1 MLVSYRAP
9 RHHGI
14 DALTGLVQTHIF
26 YLIVWI
32 KREDCQ
38 QQNNRKTK
46 LTKLGGY
53 FPHPHVYSNIN
64 LKNCQGEN

>member
-14 DALTGLVQTHIF
+14 DALTGLMQTHIF

-53 FPHPHVYSNIN
+53 TSLTHMYIISQN
-64 LKNCQGEN
+64 

>member
-1 MLVSYRAP
+1 MLVSYRVP

-14 DALTGLVQTHIF
+14 DAFTGLMQTHIF

-46 LTKLGGY
+46 LTKLGGLTSPTHMY
-53 FPHPHVYSNIN
+53 IVTQN
-64 LKNCQGEN
+64 

>member
-1 MLVSYRAP
+1 MLVSYRVP

-14 DALTGLVQTHIF
+14 DALTGLMQTHIF

-32 KREDCQ
+32 KGEDCQ

-46 LTKLGGY
+46 LTKLGGLTSLTHMY
-53 FPHPHVYSNIN
+53 IVSQN
-64 LKNCQGEN
+64 

>member
-14 DALTGLVQTHIF
+14 DALTGLMQTHIF
-26 YLIVWI
+26 YLIEWI

-46 LTKLGGY
+46 LTKLGGLTSLTHMY
-53 FPHPHVYSNIN
+53 IVT
-64 LKNCQGEN
+64 